1 MCDRCNGESSP
12 VFNIGTA
19 AYYSTVKCGDLLE
32 LNLIEYDELH
42 KASLRHMFGFHI
54 DYCPWCGRKL
64 GEREC

>member
-19 AYYSTVKCGDLLE
+19 AYYSTVKYGDLLE

-42 KASLRHMFGFHI
+42 KDNYL
-54 DYCPWCGRKL
+54 
-64 GEREC
+64 